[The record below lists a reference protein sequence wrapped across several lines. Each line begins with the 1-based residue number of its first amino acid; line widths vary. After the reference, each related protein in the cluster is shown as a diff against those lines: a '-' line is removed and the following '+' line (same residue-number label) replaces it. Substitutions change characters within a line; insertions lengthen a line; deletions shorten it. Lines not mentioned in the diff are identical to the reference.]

1 MNLSVHVVGGGIFST
16 LWFGLTGFKD
26 AVAFFCFASFLD
38 IDHYLYFIIKFN
50 NWNIRKAFKYFH
62 SKKYTERFC
71 LCIFHTVEF
80 IVLFG
85 LITYFSHSRFFY
97 SCFMGLMLHFMID
110 VMQGLYYRRMHYR
123 WWSLIEY
130 YLATRDNREAGKV
143 SLISSREN
151 NLEGSSKGQSNQ
163 GGFS

>member
-26 AVAFFCFASFLD
+26 AVAFFCFASFMD

-50 NWNIRKAFKYFH
+50 NWNIKKAFKYFH
-62 SKKYTERFC
+62 S
-71 LCIFHTVEF
+71 
-80 IVLFG
+80 